1 MSRPEFLICVECE
14 SPCYVFE
21 WEGGEATEVLC
32 EVCGNEDPEQFL
44 TPDEYDGLMGT

>member
-1 MSRPEFLICVECE
+1 MPDYLICIECE

-21 WEGGEATEVLC
+21 WEDGEVREATC

-44 TPDEYDGLMGT
+44 TSSEFEEMEEGD